1 MLKKVTSAALAMF
14 ICSCAI
20 GSISSASINK
30 DGSTT
35 NSSYDSS
42 NANVYNNDGLP
53 PGRQCKKWAEYQ
65 KNLAKQQNNQSNNKK
80 WGKNC
85 NDAYALDSEE
95 EKEEQLQED
104 EDLDDMRTKAVWE
117 RRKK

>member
-1 MLKKVTSAALAMF
+1 MTFAVLAMF

-30 DGSTT
+30 DGRTT

-80 WGKNC
+80 WGKNG
-85 NDAYALDSEE
+85 NDAYVLDLKE
-95 EKEEQLQED
+95 EKEERLQED
-104 EDLDDMRTKAVWE
+104 EDLKDMGKMAVWG

>member
-1 MLKKVTSAALAMF
+1 MFKKVMSIGFVAFFGLGLVANTCLAAM
-14 ICSCAI
+14 
-20 GSISSASINK
+20 SIRPEVLGTTLPNQQSSVVVNDEK
-30 DGSTT
+30 
-35 NSSYDSS
+35 NLENQSS
-42 NANVYNNDGLP
+42 N
-53 PGRQCKKWAEYQ
+53 EYDH
-65 KNLAKQQNNQSNNKK
+65 SNNKK